1 MKVRH
6 PSLKLNQRGDT
17 LIEVTFA
24 LVILA
29 AVLVSSSLLAV
40 KGLQQAHSAQE
51 RTQIADEAQRQAE
64 GLRSFRDNHTWA
76 EFLNGSG
83 GIYSGVLNGGGST
96 CQASGGPCFHVDTRA
111 TVPGITSEF
120 VPLPNNMAGSVA
132 TSYIEIKA
140 TPDGAAPPQSVDVVI
155 SYGFLNAG
163 GGPMNE
169 GHIKLR
175 FTNLKLGLATP
186 TPAPTPTPGPA
197 TPTPTPAGCAAA
209 KDIVLV
215 MDASAS
221 MLTPWGGTT
230 RKAKAIQTAN
240 AFVDAMQISG
250 PRNHMGVVQFNSVPT
265 VLSPIVFDTA
275 ALHSAIN
282 GYTTSANTR
291 ITPALVMADTMLQA
305 SVRPLA
311 PKVIVLMSDG
321 LPDAGDKAIFVQAEA
336 GVLSSEGIRV
346 YTVYIGD
353 DGGLGAL
360 AFMNS
365 LKGNGGKSANA
376 VNPGDLD
383 GIMADIANIE
393 GCN

>member
-1 MKVRH
+1 
-6 PSLKLNQRGDT
+6 
-17 LIEVTFA
+17 
-24 LVILA
+24 
-29 AVLVSSSLLAV
+29 
-40 KGLQQAHSAQE
+40 
-51 RTQIADEAQRQAE
+51 
-64 GLRSFRDNHTWA
+64 
-76 EFLNGSG
+76 
-83 GIYSGVLNGGGST
+83 
-96 CQASGGPCFHVDTRA
+96 
-111 TVPGITSEF
+111 
-120 VPLPNNMAGSVA
+120 
-132 TSYIEIKA
+132 
-140 TPDGAAPPQSVDVVI
+140 
-155 SYGFLNAG
+155 
-163 GGPMNE
+163 
-169 GHIKLR
+169 
-175 FTNLKLGLATP
+175 
-186 TPAPTPTPGPA
+186 
-197 TPTPTPAGCAAA
+197 
-209 KDIVLV
+209 
-215 MDASAS
+215 
-221 MLTPWGGTT
+221 
-230 RKAKAIQTAN
+230 
-240 AFVDAMQISG
+240 VDAMQISG

-275 ALHSAIN
+275 ALHSAVN

-383 GIMADIANIE
+383 GIMADISNIE